1 MGDPKVGGKAET
13 MKMLTIT
20 KIGRKLAVLGFVA
33 SISAATVQAADYK
46 IEEVVNGLD
55 SPWAQAFLPNGD
67 ILVTELSGQLRVIR
81 NNKLVATPVAGVPES
96 LYAGQGG
103 LMDVVLH
110 PDYANN
116 QLIYL
121 SLSVGTLEANTLRV
135 VRARFT
141 GEALADVQTVF
152 EAAPK
157 RDTAVH
163 YGARMAF
170 MADKTL
176 LITNGDGFDYRE
188 EAQDLT
194 NHYGAIVRVTDTGK
208 VPADNPFV
216 GKAPAQPEIWSYGHR
231 NPQSILVDPKTGAVF
246 ETEHGPRGGDELN
259 LIEPGKNYGWPKATY
274 GLDYSGARISPY
286 TEYEGTTQPTAYWAP
301 SIALSGATLYRG
313 TQFPEWEGDI
323 FVTSLLFNNV
333 ERVDMNG
340 TQAGDREKLF
350 GEVGDRVR
358 NIATGPD
365 GALYMLTEGDDGK
378 MWRVSAE

>member
-1 MGDPKVGGKAET
+1 

-110 PDYANN
+110 PDYASN

-141 GEALADVQTVF
+141 GEALEDVQTVF

-259 LIEPGKNYGWPKATY
+259 LIEPGNNYGWPKATY

-286 TEYEGTTQPTAYWAP
+286 TEYEGTTQPTAYWTP